1 MTDSLFNVS
10 MYVVR
15 VQIWLLTFGFI
26 VPFVWQLF
34 YTESHSTRFK
44 CSCLCLAI
52 SVFFFILELNQ
63 MREKGKKY
71 VDLWNFVDIA
81 VFIAFICYFRASLD
95 LEAEMKKIYQGNSKV
110 GANEQQKVEVSV
122 IPRDADDKNLLP
134 PDDLL
139 YWCWMNTFILIFTSL
154 KLMNFVRVHD
164 KFGKMVHL
172 VRQVLADA
180 VTFTLFLA
188 AWVFLF
194 SLLN

>member
-1 MTDSLFNVS
+1 

-15 VQIWLLTFGFI
+15 VQIWLLTVGFI
-26 VPFVWQLF
+26 VPFVVQLF
-34 YTESHSTRFK
+34 YTESHSMRFD
-44 CSCLCLAI
+44 CNCVCLVT

-71 VDLWNFVDIA
+71 VDLWNSVDIA
-81 VFIAFICYFRASLD
+81 VFIAFIFYFRASLD
-95 LEAEMKKIYQGNSKV
+95 LEAEMKTIYEGNSKV
-110 GANEQQKVEVSV
+110 GANDKQKVEVSV
-122 IPRDADDKNLLP
+122 IPKDADDKNALH